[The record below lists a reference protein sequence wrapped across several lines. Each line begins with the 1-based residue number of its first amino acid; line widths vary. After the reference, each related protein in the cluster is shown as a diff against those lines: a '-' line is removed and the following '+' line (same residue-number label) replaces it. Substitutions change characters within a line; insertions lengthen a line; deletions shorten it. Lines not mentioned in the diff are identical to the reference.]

1 MNFSNVPR
9 AEPMPTIFF
18 IEIFPCF
25 IGLLV
30 VTLDNIVATNVNLSS
45 RVRPVFDTIVSFF
58 PVDKLDITAS

>member
-9 AEPMPTIFF
+9 TEPMSPIFF
-18 IEIFPCF
+18 IEIFPGF

-30 VTLDNIVATNVNLSS
+30 VTLDNVVATNVNLSS
-45 RVRPVFDTIVSFF
+45 WVRPVFDTIVAFF